1 MTPGARLAAT
11 IELTDKIWTG
21 RVPMDKQAADYFRPR
36 RHVGAKDRAE
46 VAERTYSLMRHN
58 ARLDWWCTRLNVQ
71 GVRAR
76 TLLHS
81 VLVEGAS
88 LKRVSDLF
96 SGRGYDP
103 EPLTDEE
110 RTWLATIEGQTINHP
125 DMPEIVRL
133 ECPAHAEG
141 FLRERFGDDFA
152 AKMEEMLTPAPLDLR
167 VNTVLTTK
175 AIAKASLAKDGIET
189 EDMKISPWGLR
200 VLGKVYLASSKAFA
214 KGWVEIQ
221 DEGSQVIAMVCDA
234 LPGQQVMDYCA
245 GGGGKT
251 LALAAAM
258 NNKGRVVAMDTSED
272 RLEKGK
278 PRFRKAG
285 IHNIEVRP
293 LSDEKQ
299 RTWFKRQKENFDC
312 VLVDAPCSSSGTWR
326 RNPDLRWR
334 PYGPSLDELLATQ
347 AEILDRVVK
356 TVKPGGKLVY
366 ATCSLNRAENE
377 DQVAAFL
384 ERHPQFKL
392 AESRAHNG
400 FFVAR
405 IIKEV

>member
-1 MTPGARLAAT
+1 MTPGARIQAT
-11 IELTDKIWTG
+11 IELTDKIWSG

-36 RHVGAKDRAE
+36 RHVGSKDRAE
-46 VAERTYSLMRHN
+46 IAERTYSVMRHN
-58 ARLDWWCTRLNVQ
+58 ARLDWWCTRLDVQ
-71 GVRAR
+71 GAR
-76 TLLHS
+76 MRVLLHS
-81 VLVEGAS
+81 MLVEGAN
-88 LKRVSDLF
+88 LKRVSDLC

-110 RTWLATIEGQTINHP
+110 RTTLSKVEGQTVDHP
-125 DMPEIVRL
+125 DMPEIVRV
-133 ECPAHAEG
+133 ECPPQAES
-141 FLRERFGDDFA
+141 FLRARFGDQFA
-152 AKMEEMLTPAPLDLR
+152 AKMAEMLTTAPLDLR
-167 VNTVLTTK
+167 VNTVLTTRE
-175 AIAKASLAKDGIET
+175 IAKASLAKDGIQT
-189 EDMKISPWGLR
+189 EPMDISPWGLR
-200 VLGKVYLASSKAFA
+200 VQGKVYLASSKAFA

-221 DEGSQVIAMVCDA
+221 DEGSQIIAMECQA
-234 LPGQQVMDYCA
+234 QPGQQVMDYCA

-258 NNKGRVVAMDTSED
+258 NNKGRVVAMDNSAD

-278 PRFRKAG
+278 ARYRKAG
-285 IHNIEVRP
+285 VHNIEVRP

-347 AEILDRVVK
+347 AEILDKVVK
-356 TVKPGGKLVY
+356 AVKPGGKLVY

-377 DQVAAFL
+377 DQVDAFL
-384 ERHPQFKL
+384 TRHPEFSLDK
-392 AESRAHNG
+392 AYAHNG

-405 IIKEV
+405 IIKAV

>member
-1 MTPGARLAAT
+1 MTPGARLAGT
-11 IELTDKIWTG
+11 IELTEKIWNG

-36 RHVGAKDRAE
+36 RHVGSKDRAE
-46 VAERTYSLMRHN
+46 IAERTYSLMRHN
-58 ARLDWWCTRLNVQ
+58 ARLNWWCTRLNVQ

-76 TLLHS
+76 VILHA

-103 EPLTDEE
+103 EPLSGSE
-110 RTWLATIEGQTINHP
+110 REWIGYIEGQTIDHP
-125 DMPEIVRL
+125 DMPEAVRL
-133 ECPAHAEG
+133 ECPEG
-141 FLRERFGDDFA
+141 TETFLRDRFGDEFA

-175 AIAKASLAKDGIET
+175 EIAKASLAKDGIKT
-189 EDMKISPWGLR
+189 ENMAFSPVGLR
-200 VLGKVYLASSKAFA
+200 VQGKVYLASSKAFA

-221 DEGSQVIAMVCDA
+221 DEGSQIIAMMCDA
-234 LPGQQVMDYCA
+234 QPGQQVMDYCA

-258 NNKGRVVAMDTSED
+258 NNKGRVVAMDTSAD

-278 PRFRKAG
+278 VRYRKAG
-285 IHNIEVRP
+285 VHNIEVRP

-347 AEILDRVVK
+347 ADILDKVVK
-356 TVKPGGKLVY
+356 AVKPGGKLVY

-377 DQVAAFL
+377 DQVDAFL
-384 ERHPQFKL
+384 ARHPDFTL
-392 AESRAHNG
+392 DESRAHNG
-400 FFVAR
+400 FFAAR
-405 IIKEV
+405 MIKKG